1 MNGTGQN
8 REKTGYR
15 VILLLVVGLA
25 AFSSAMK
32 ELNQVQQFALDAG
45 RLITQWSEQIAPTEV
60 PPTVVKV
67 ETCDSQRPPQQSLPS
82 VELPWL
88 DRETVPS
95 PVAPVRL
102 QQNNIRKNLPKPG
115 GAQIARL
122 KKIPQ
127 MDINPF
133 EFEVRLLADLDERA
147 EAVMSEVPV
156 STFVTPY
163 KTKARKHRV
172 IRINP
177 RDREMLLKT
186 LNRGINLRS
195 AS

>member
-1 MNGTGQN
+1 MNSTGQN

-15 VILLLVVGLA
+15 VVLLLVVGLT

-32 ELNQVQQFALDAG
+32 ELNQIQQFTLDAS
-45 RLITQWSEQIAPTEV
+45 RLIAQWSEQIAPTEIQ
-60 PPTVVKV
+60 PTVVKL
-67 ETCDSQRPPQQSLPS
+67 ETCDSNLPPQQSLPS

-88 DRETVPS
+88 DRETVS
-95 PVAPVRL
+95 SAVAPVRV
-102 QQNNIRKNLPKPG
+102 QQMNVRKNLPKAG
-115 GAQIARL
+115 GVQIARL

-133 EFEVRLLADLDERA
+133 EFEVRLLADHDERA
-147 EAVMSEVPV
+147 EAVTFEVPV
-156 STFVTPY
+156 STFVTPN
-163 KTKARKHRV
+163 KTKSRKHRV

-177 RDREMLLKT
+177 RDREILLKT
-186 LNRGINLRS
+186 LNRSINLRS